1 MCHISHM
8 DRKSLHL
15 WWNNNVVLH
24 GKMWCGWKSY
34 WVVTVRSVLR
44 KVLHSE
50 WCLKSTKDRHYSTG
64 PYCLM
69 SDFWKEQW
77 FIINDVPRKTTT
89 TTCEKSCRLLLWSQL
104 SCEQHFSVVARE
116 LQCVKAVGHLQNLD
130 RLRSTRGSCDFQRA
144 GDVLM
149 HNDAGVGWWGGST
162 GTPFPLYVRNLCD
175 WHKLSLFVLPF
186 FTFFFFC

>member
-1 MCHISHM
+1 MWYYLVKC
-8 DRKSLHL
+8 DVVGKVTELQL
-15 WWNNNVVLH
+15 WGLSWEKYCKVGDAWNP
-24 GKMWCGWKSY
+24 
-34 WVVTVRSVLR
+34 
-44 KVLHSE
+44 
-50 WCLKSTKDRHYSTG
+50 LKTDTSTG

-69 SDFWKEQW
+69 SDFWKEPW
-77 FIINDVPRKTTT
+77 FIIDDVPRKTTT
-89 TTCEKSCRLLLWSQL
+89 TSCRLLLWSQL

-130 RLRSTRGSCDFQRA
+130 WLRSTRGSCDFQRA

-149 HNDAGVGWWGGST
+149 HNDAGVGWWGRST

-186 FTFFFFC
+186 FTFFFFVNEPWHSLWRIYIDQIRWR